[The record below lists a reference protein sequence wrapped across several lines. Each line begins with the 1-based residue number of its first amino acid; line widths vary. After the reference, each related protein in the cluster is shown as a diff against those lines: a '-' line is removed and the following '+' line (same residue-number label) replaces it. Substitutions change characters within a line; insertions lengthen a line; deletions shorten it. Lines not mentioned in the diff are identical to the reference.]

1 MRRKKDGMPRKKEGK
16 EGRLKG
22 RGIDAREGEGG
33 GTIVRNSTRPTKTG
47 SEREEEGAGYD
58 VCGRAR

>member
-33 GTIVRNSTRPTKTG
+33 GAIVRNSTRPTTTG
-47 SEREEEGAGYD
+47 GEREEQGAGND
-58 VCGRAR
+58 ARGRAR